1 MRFRALRGFGGL
13 AGSSMVALALDDDSG
28 PVALPLFSDLIGCAC
43 RGSSPV
49 KVSSVALEPGAIS
62 SEGLGVFLG
71 RCCRSTDEKSFEV
84 HPSPCRRALVRIYII
99 AIWSK
104 YVMAPMR

>member
-1 MRFRALRGFGGL
+1 MRLRALRGFEVL

-28 PVALPLFSDLIGCAC
+28 PVAPPLFSDLIGCAG

-62 SEGLGVFLG
+62 SEEMAVYLG
-71 RCCRSTDEKSFEV
+71 RCCRT
-84 HPSPCRRALVRIYII
+84 HR
-99 AIWSK
+99 
-104 YVMAPMR
+104 